1 LLRIGQHGIHHTS
14 YIILAEYFELCCFKK
29 AAIILRAR
37 GHRADVVSDSTE
49 LLSLMD
55 YEQPNVLVIGGSLGV
70 TIDGMHAPDLIWEIP
85 KRYPGHEI
93 QLIWSTSRDDNTN
106 VPSYDWW
113 LTEISSFLVHPCSEW
128 QVVVS
133 VEQLLYRTVLPPL
146 TEKIP
151 PPAT

>member
-1 LLRIGQHGIHHTS
+1 MA

-70 TIDGMHAPDLIWEIP
+70 TIDGMHAPDLIWGIR
-85 KRYPGHEI
+85 KRYPGQEI

>member
-1 LLRIGQHGIHHTS
+1 MA

>member
-1 LLRIGQHGIHHTS
+1 MA

-29 AAIILRAR
+29 AAVILRAR

-55 YEQPNVLVIGGSLGV
+55 YEQPNVLVFGGVLGGWAPNM
-70 TIDGMHAPDLIWEIP
+70 TTPDLIWEIP

-106 VPSYDWW
+106 IPSFAWNMP
-113 LTEISSFLVHPCSEW
+113 EISSFLVHPCSEW